1 MNFLVNTN
9 VASEIGRPNAD
20 RRVVEWSNSVDPQAL
35 YLSVLTLG
43 EISRGIESLGRR
55 DAARSQNL
63 QRWFDRLR
71 RQYARRIVA
80 VDSEIAEFWGRLDAK
95 RSMPIIDGLLAA
107 TAIVRDM
114 TLVTRN
120 VRDVRDTGVALLNPW
135 EG

>member
-1 MNFLVNTN
+1 MNFLVDTD
-9 VASEIGRPNAD
+9 VASEIGRPRAD

-63 QRWFDRLR
+63 QRWFDGLR
-71 RQYARRIVA
+71 HQYARRIVA

-95 RSMPIIDGLLAA
+95 RSMPIVDGLLAA
-107 TAIVRDM
+107 TAIVHGM

-120 VRDVRDTGVALLNPW
+120 VRDIADTGVTILNPW